1 MIDHAR
7 KNPGKISYG
16 TSGVGNTLHMSVE
29 LMSSM
34 TDAKMTHIPY
44 KGPTAYT
51 DVAGGVLDMA
61 VGTFAVG
68 RALYKEGRI
77 RPLAVTSPK
86 RWMEWN
92 EIPAIAETVP
102 GYEVVT
108 WAALCL
114 PGKATNDIRDRLNKI
129 TRDVLSKPDVVAKIE
144 ASGAMAAP
152 NSPDEMR
159 LRVQNDIAKWKKVAD
174 YAKISLD

>member
-1 MIDHAR
+1 MLFR
-7 KNPGKISYG
+7 S
-16 TSGVGNTLHMSVE
+16 
-29 LMSSM
+29 
-34 TDAKMTHIPY
+34 PY

-114 PGKATNDIRDRLNKI
+114 PGKATNDIRDQLNKI

-152 NSPDEMR
+152 NTPDEMR

>member
-1 MIDHAR
+1 
-7 KNPGKISYG
+7 
-16 TSGVGNTLHMSVE
+16 
-29 LMSSM
+29 
-34 TDAKMTHIPY
+34 
-44 KGPTAYT
+44 
-51 DVAGGVLDMA
+51 VAGGVLDMA

-108 WAALCL
+108 WAALCV
-114 PGKATNDIRDRLNKI
+114 PGRVSNDIRDRLNKL
-129 TRDVLSKPDVVAKIE
+129 TREVLSKNDVIAKIE
-144 ASGAMAAP
+144 GSGAMATP
-152 NSPDEMR
+152 SSPDEMR
-159 LRVQNDIAKWKKVAD
+159 SRVQNDIAKWKKVAD
-174 YAKISLD
+174 YAKIELS

>member
-1 MIDHAR
+1 
-7 KNPGKISYG
+7 
-16 TSGVGNTLHMSVE
+16 
-29 LMSSM
+29 
-34 TDAKMTHIPY
+34 
-44 KGPTAYT
+44 
-51 DVAGGVLDMA
+51 
-61 VGTFAVG
+61 
-68 RALYKEGRI
+68 
-77 RPLAVTSPK
+77 
-86 RWMEWN
+86 MEWN

-152 NSPDEMR
+152 NTPDEMR